1 MEEFTNLPELSEL
14 KDSELIDQFSKL
26 LRRHQIASST
36 GMPQSVIAQLE
47 TFMVH
52 VQQEQQMRIYKLDQL
67 EDDPVIVIDTD
78 RKPTKGF

>member
-36 GMPQSVIAQLE
+36 GMPQSVISQLE
-47 TFMVH
+47 TFMAH

-67 EDDPVIVIDTD
+67 EDEPFIVIDTD

>member
-1 MEEFTNLPELSEL
+1 MEEFTNLPDLTEL

-26 LRRHQIASST
+26 LRRHQIASTS
-36 GMPQSVIAQLE
+36 GMPQSVLAQIE
-47 TFMVH
+47 TFMSH

-67 EDDPVIVIDTD
+67 EDEPVVIIDTD